1 MIDALMKK
9 NVYNL
14 VPGVMTGLGILGTFV
29 SLSLGLQNFNTGN
42 TEEIEA
48 SIAPLMN
55 GIKVAFH
62 TSIYGMLFSL
72 VFNYVYKETL
82 EDAYIAVD
90 EFLKVF
96 DNYVDSNASDN
107 NDIVV
112 QMLLQKMPET
122 IGAFL

>member
-1 MIDALMKK
+1 
-9 NVYNL
+9 
-14 VPGVMTGLGILGTFV
+14 
-29 SLSLGLQNFNTGN
+29 
-42 TEEIEA
+42 
-48 SIAPLMN
+48 MN

-72 VFNYVYKETL
+72 VFNYVYKEIL

-96 DNYVDSNASDN
+96 DNYVDSNVSDD

-112 QMLLQKMPET
+112 QMLLQKYRKQ
-122 IGAFL
+122 